1 MAPPTGG
8 KNSSNSLKNTAC
20 QVRGQDTPGLTQK
33 YAFTKIKDS
42 QGL

>member
-20 QVRGQDTPGLTQK
+20 QDTPGLTKK

>member
-20 QVRGQDTPGLTQK
+20 QVRGQDTQK